1 MSQGDP
7 AKRKVVIGITGASG
21 SPYAHRLLDWLATH
35 PHDVEPHVVFSRYGR
50 LVWND
55 EVGVEPETFGFP
67 IHASGDMTAPFAS
80 GSAGFEAMV
89 VVPCSAGSLGRIAH
103 GLSADLIGRAAD
115 VMLKEKRRLL
125 LVVRETPY
133 SLVMLRN
140 MVTVAEAGAMVMPAS
155 PSFYSAP
162 THIPQ
167 LLDTVVARILDR
179 IGVENEAMRRWD
191 GTMQGHLAPEYA
203 RDRNRGDA

>member
-1 MSQGDP
+1 MTSTQP
-7 AKRKVVIGITGASG
+7 TRRRKVVIGVTGASG
-21 SPYAHRLLDWLATH
+21 APYAHRLLEWLATH
-35 PHDVEPHVVFSRYGR
+35 EHDVEPHVVFSRYGR

-55 EVGVEPETFGFP
+55 EVGVDPESFGFP
-67 IHASGDMTAPFAS
+67 LYAPGDMTAPFAS
-80 GSAGFEAMV
+80 GSAGFESMV

-115 VMLKEKRRLL
+115 VMLKEQRRLV

-140 MVTVAEAGAMVMPAS
+140 MVSVVEAGAMVMPAS

-162 THIPQ
+162 KDLPS
-167 LLDTVVARILDR
+167 LLDTVVSRVLDR
-179 IGVENEAMRRWD
+179 IGIDNEAMKRWD
-191 GTMQGHLAPEYA
+191 GSMQGHLSTEGGA
-203 RDRNRGDA
+203 R

>member
-1 MSQGDP
+1 MSSDGRRR
-7 AKRKVVIGITGASG
+7 RKVVIGVAGASG
-21 SPYAHRLLDWLATH
+21 APYAHRLLDWLATH
-35 PHDVEPHVVFSRYGR
+35 EHDVEPHVVFSRYGR

-55 EVGVEPETFGFP
+55 EVGVDPESFGFP
-67 IHASGDMTAPFAS
+67 LYSPADMTAPFAS
-80 GSAGFEAMV
+80 GSSGFEAMV

-115 VMLKEKRRLL
+115 VMLKEQRRLV

-133 SLVMLRN
+133 SLIMLRN

-162 THIPQ
+162 SDVPQ

-179 IGVENEAMRRWD
+179 IGIDNDAMRRWD
-191 GTMQGHLAPEYA
+191 GSMQGHLAQS
-203 RDRNRGDA
+203 RGDS

>member
-1 MSQGDP
+1 MSASGQ
-7 AKRKVVIGITGASG
+7 RKVVIGVTGASG
-21 SPYAHRLLDWLATH
+21 APYAHRLLSWLANND
-35 PHDVEPHVVFSRYGR
+35 HDLEPHVVFSRYGR

-55 EVGVEPETFGFP
+55 EVGVDPETFGFP
-67 IHASGDMTAPFAS
+67 LYSPGDMTAPFAS
-80 GSAGFEAMV
+80 GSSGFESMV

-115 VMLKEKRRLL
+115 VMLKEQRRLV

-133 SLVMLRN
+133 SLIMLRN

-162 THIPQ
+162 SDVNQ

-179 IGVENEAMRRWD
+179 IGVDNDAMKRWD
-191 GTMQGHLAPEYA
+191 GTMQGHLSPQRGAP
-203 RDRNRGDA
+203 